1 MRRLYIILILC
12 LASLSMLSQNYF
24 YYYKGEK
31 IFLELNP
38 NFIYISTQNQINLED
53 KLSKGSKIISNNVS
67 NPVFMDI

>member
-1 MRRLYIILILC
+1 M
-12 LASLSMLSQNYF
+12 MSQNNEYF